1 MSFAVFGVSK
11 EVAIKQARLQI
22 KRIAR
27 QSTEKTEKLQS
38 KLKKDG
44 ETNCALYRYL
54 SELMDSRQPSENL
67 IDEVVSE
74 LVPELMSKLSPKQLS
89 PLYGMPSICE
99 EFKKIARKHGAV
111 KLITKQQVAQPDKKI
126 HGKFK
131 RVWTAPINLT
141 AQH

>member
-11 EVAIKQARLQI
+11 EVATKQARLQI
-22 KRIAR
+22 KRITR
-27 QSTEKTEKLQS
+27 QSKEKIQKLQS

-54 SELMDSRQPSENL
+54 SELADSRQPSESL
-67 IDEVVSE
+67 IDEVVNE

-99 EFKKIARKHGAV
+99 EFKAIARKHGAV
-111 KLITKQQVAQPDKKI
+111 KLITKQQVAEPDKKI

-131 RVWTAPINLT
+131 RVWTAPVNLT